1 MSTIWSDRLAA
12 GDELRNS
19 TGANRCNFGCAKAYS
34 NNTGVV
40 TLSMCAAEILKRKIH
55 GHSET
60 SRLSI
65 KSCVETMSIIGA
77 LHSARLLQLIKQILT
92 GGRAINTET
101 NDELAVT
108 RVRRLDVAVTDVMYL
123 LSNSCNFLRRILKI
137 TSSFN

>member
-1 MSTIWSDRLAA
+1 
-12 GDELRNS
+12 
-19 TGANRCNFGCAKAYS
+19 
-34 NNTGVV
+34 
-40 TLSMCAAEILKRKIH
+40 
-55 GHSET
+55 
-60 SRLSI
+60 
-65 KSCVETMSIIGA
+65 MSIIGA